1 MDKNV
6 IDNIYDSDLNN
17 ELEVNTMKDI
27 INSIGFKSEEDKLM
41 CEVIITNLEKYAAE
55 NIKQSKTVNI
65 PYIGCIRKSPLR
77 EAIVSHRFDFKKA
90 RLSMSKEEYKDYVR
104 QSIDKLKKEERRKN
118 NLKRELYKIQK
129 INHKQYNKLYESVG
143 KTYADFYIFAIY
155 CLTPVEHNEEFEELY
170 RELSNNE
177 Q

>member
-27 INSIGFKSEEDKLM
+27 INSIGFKS
-41 CEVIITNLEKYAAE
+41 EVIITNLEKYAAE

-77 EAIVSHRFDFKKA
+77 EAIVSRRFDFKKA
-90 RLSMSKEEYKDYVR
+90 RLSMSREEYKDYVR

-118 NLKRELYKIQK
+118 DLKRELYKIQK

-143 KTYADFYIFAIY
+143 KAYADFYIFAIY

-177 Q
+177 